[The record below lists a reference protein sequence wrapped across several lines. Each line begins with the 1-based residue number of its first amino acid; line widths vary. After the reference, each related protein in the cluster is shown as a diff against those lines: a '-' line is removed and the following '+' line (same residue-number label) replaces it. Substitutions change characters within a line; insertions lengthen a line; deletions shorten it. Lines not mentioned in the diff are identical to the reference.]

1 MTARHIRLED
11 GTLWPRPPL
20 ESDEDDGPI
29 WRAYHDPEAPSRQDL
44 LHLAAM
50 AEAYAVLVGEPWM
63 RPKLPMIRR
72 ALRKEAR

>member
-1 MTARHIRLED
+1 MSDRRIRLDD

-20 ESDEDDGPI
+20 ESDNEYGPTYLAIHNPDALTREDL
-29 WRAYHDPEAPSRQDL
+29 S
-44 LHLAAM
+44 HLASM

-72 ALRKEAR
+72 ALRKET